1 MSIRST
7 SRREQYISFF
17 NRPATPYYLII
28 SSVAALSALGIVT
41 VLSAS
46 SVVSLQQSG
55 STYTIFFRQLMFFAI
70 SLIVVYLCSHWKR
83 SIWDRLVKYALPVS
97 FLLMLLPLTPLKQ
110 TINGNTS
117 WIRLGPLTMQP
128 SEFAKIGLIL
138 WCAAQLQKYEL
149 KALAKSS
156 TRHVAFLLPG
166 TAIIV
171 ALILKGGDLGTTIII
186 LGIVAGML
194 FVSGLA
200 LRHFISVGAVLG
212 IGVGFLV
219 FMAPYRLHRFT
230 AVLNPFAPSVY
241 KFAGWQPAHSL
252 MGLASGGLFGVGLG
266 ASRQKWGNLTEAH
279 TDFIFAVVGEELG
292 LWFTL
297 GVVAV
302 FATIFIAG
310 LVHLRRA
317 PNLFHFLLVTGCLML
332 ICLQSIVNLGVVTGV
347 FPTKGMSLP
356 FISAGLS
363 NLLLMGLLVGIIL
376 NTQRTWGRA
385 ALVEKSR
392 SMREVL
398 G

>member
-1 MSIRST
+1 MRIHGSIQGLCRTGRYFCSNSKRNGGNVSIRST

-28 SSVAALSALGIVT
+28 SSVAALSALGIVM

-156 TRHVAFLLPG
+156 TRHVAFLLP
-166 TAIIV
+166 
-171 ALILKGGDLGTTIII
+171 
-186 LGIVAGML
+186 
-194 FVSGLA
+194 
-200 LRHFISVGAVLG
+200 
-212 IGVGFLV
+212 
-219 FMAPYRLHRFT
+219 
-230 AVLNPFAPSVY
+230 
-241 KFAGWQPAHSL
+241 
-252 MGLASGGLFGVGLG
+252 
-266 ASRQKWGNLTEAH
+266 
-279 TDFIFAVVGEELG
+279 
-292 LWFTL
+292 
-297 GVVAV
+297 
-302 FATIFIAG
+302 
-310 LVHLRRA
+310 
-317 PNLFHFLLVTGCLML
+317 
-332 ICLQSIVNLGVVTGV
+332 QS
-347 FPTKGMSLP
+347 SLP
-356 FISAGLS
+356 
-363 NLLLMGLLVGIIL
+363 
-376 NTQRTWGRA
+376 
-385 ALVEKSR
+385 
-392 SMREVL
+392 
-398 G
+398 

>member
-1 MSIRST
+1 
-7 SRREQYISFF
+7 
-17 NRPATPYYLII
+17 
-28 SSVAALSALGIVT
+28 
-41 VLSAS
+41 
-46 SVVSLQQSG
+46 
-55 STYTIFFRQLMFFAI
+55 MFFAI

-279 TDFIFAVVGEELG
+279 TDFIFSVIG
-292 LWFTL
+292 
-297 GVVAV
+297 
-302 FATIFIAG
+302 
-310 LVHLRRA
+310 
-317 PNLFHFLLVTGCLML
+317 
-332 ICLQSIVNLGVVTGV
+332 
-347 FPTKGMSLP
+347 
-356 FISAGLS
+356 
-363 NLLLMGLLVGIIL
+363 
-376 NTQRTWGRA
+376 
-385 ALVEKSR
+385 
-392 SMREVL
+392 
-398 G
+398 

>member
-1 MSIRST
+1 
-7 SRREQYISFF
+7 
-17 NRPATPYYLII
+17 
-28 SSVAALSALGIVT
+28 
-41 VLSAS
+41 
-46 SVVSLQQSG
+46 
-55 STYTIFFRQLMFFAI
+55 MFFAI

-83 SIWDRLVKYALPVS
+83 YIWDRLVKYALPVS

-138 WCAAQLQKYEL
+138 WCAAKLQKYEL

-166 TAIIV
+166 TAIII

-279 TDFIFAVVGEELG
+279 TDFIFSVIGEELG
-292 LWFTL
+292 LLGTL
-297 GVVAV
+297 
-302 FATIFIAG
+302 
-310 LVHLRRA
+310 
-317 PNLFHFLLVTGCLML
+317 
-332 ICLQSIVNLGVVTGV
+332 IV
-347 FPTKGMSLP
+347 
-356 FISAGLS
+356 
-363 NLLLMGLLVGIIL
+363 LVGRSDFALCELWRIIFNRKFCRNRL
-376 NTQRTWGRA
+376 CSQCGTQR
-385 ALVEKSR
+385 SR
-392 SMREVL
+392 YSPGSSRPKESITFNDKENCSFRSSRNRWAC
-398 G
+398 